1 MCRHLYSKSSNKA
14 DQCSKKISPN
24 LKLHYSSL
32 YYNMCKKLHYFK
44 EIAQIIDITRFR
56 IGPPIFL
63 WQVPVRIF
71 APKTHLDVIGTYRK
85 PRTSST
91 TFENPDFRNFR
102 IRFPLP
108 VLIKN
113 PGNLMLVPEIP
124 SNFGQEAHK

>member
-1 MCRHLYSKSSNKA
+1 MCIFCGRPIIYLKYNLQSS
-14 DQCSKKISPN
+14 
-24 LKLHYSSL
+24 
-32 YYNMCKKLHYFK
+32 
-44 EIAQIIDITRFR
+44 IDIARFK
-56 IGPPIFL
+56 I
-63 WQVPVRIF
+63 PVRNF
-71 APKTHLDVIGTYRK
+71 APKTHLAVIGTYRK

-124 SNFGQEAHK
+124 SNFG